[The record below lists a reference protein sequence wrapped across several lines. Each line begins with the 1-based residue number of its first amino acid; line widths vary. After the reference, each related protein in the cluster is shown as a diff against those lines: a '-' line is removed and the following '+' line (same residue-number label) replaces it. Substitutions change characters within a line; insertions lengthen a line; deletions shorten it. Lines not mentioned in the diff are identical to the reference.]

1 MKKRRRQ
8 KKSTIKRKSKQKINK
23 RFTSTPKVKITI
35 FKKPTFLMV
44 SSLIVIILLIP
55 TLIVIIP
62 TLKAEQKV
70 VEQPTETVEVASDET
85 EELVVPVMRTKID
98 EIENVPLEQYVT
110 RVVASEMP
118 AEFEIEALKAQAL
131 AARTFVINQL
141 MNEQNSKDLAI
152 LDTVDHQVYNDEDEL
167 RDIFGTDYHW
177 KIEKIEEAVVATKSE
192 ILTYEQNPITPAF
205 FSTSN
210 GYTENSE
217 DYWESELPYLRSVE
231 SKWDEKSPKY
241 ISQHTFTIDEIEKL
255 LNISLQRNTSIPIEI
270 SRTDSNRIK
279 TLKIADQQ
287 FSGRKVRELLNL
299 PSNDFSI
306 EQRNDHFI
314 FTTKGYG
321 HGVGMSQYGANG
333 MAKEGKNY
341 KEIVSYYYKGV
352 NIKKFDEI
360 APTLV
365 EK

>member
-1 MKKRRRQ
+1 MEK
-8 KKSTIKRKSKQKINK
+8 ISKA
-23 RFTSTPKVKITI
+23 V
-35 FKKPTFLMV
+35 
-44 SSLIVIILLIP
+44 
-55 TLIVIIP
+55 
-62 TLKAEQKV
+62 
-70 VEQPTETVEVASDET
+70 TET
-85 EELVVPVMRTKID
+85 
-98 EIENVPLEQYVT
+98 
-110 RVVASEMP
+110 ASE
-118 AEFEIEALKAQAL
+118 
-131 AARTFVINQL
+131 
-141 MNEQNSKDLAI
+141 I
-152 LDTVDHQVYNDEDEL
+152 LIYNDE
-167 RDIFGTDYHW
+167 
-177 KIEKIEEAVVATKSE
+177 
-192 ILTYEQNPITPAF
+192 PITPAF

-314 FTTKGYG
+314 FTTKG
-321 HGVGMSQYGANG
+321 
-333 MAKEGKNY
+333 
-341 KEIVSYYYKGV
+341 
-352 NIKKFDEI
+352 
-360 APTLV
+360 
-365 EK
+365 